1 MDEGTGLRRTMSQ
14 GLRRAGLHWLRAGY
28 EMVAGVGA
36 LLDELVRVRR
46 DPPAG
51 EAGASK
57 EGGGL
62 TRIDLE

>member
-1 MDEGTGLRRTMSQ
+1 MDEGPGLRRTVRL

-46 DPPAG
+46 TPPGGEPGAG
-51 EAGASK
+51 ED
-57 EGGGL
+57 GGGL